1 MRFTAPVL
9 SRVAAGLALG
19 LSMATASLAET
30 SVEALRATVAR
41 IEEQLGARVGLS
53 LLDTGS
59 GWSWS
64 HREDE
69 LFLMNSTVK
78 VPVCGAI
85 LARRD
90 AGTLS
95 LSDALPVRE
104 ADLVPYAPVTETRVG
119 GTMTIDE
126 LCLAAIDQSDN
137 VAANL
142 LIGHLGGPEAVTQ
155 FFRSVGDITSR
166 VDRIEPKLN
175 DFAPGD
181 ARDTTSPA
189 AMSDTL
195 RALLLGDALS
205 PEARGQLA
213 EWMRHGGVTGAL
225 LRADAEDD
233 WLILDKSGSGR
244 HTRNLVAVIQP
255 EGEAPWIATMF
266 VSDTDAAFEVRN
278 KALKDLG
285 RAVLAMV
292 RE

>member
-30 SVEALRATVAR
+30 PVEALRATVAR

-53 LLDTGS
+53 LVDTGS

-85 LARRD
+85 LARSD

-95 LSDALPVRE
+95 LSDSLPVRE

-119 GTMTIDE
+119 GTMTLDE
-126 LCLAAIDQSDN
+126 LCLAAIDKSDN
-137 VAANL
+137 VAANI
-142 LIGHLGGPEAVTQ
+142 LIKHLGGPEAVTQ
-155 FFRSVGDITSR
+155 FFRSVGDPTSR
-166 VDRIEPKLN
+166 LDRLEPELN
-175 DFAPGD
+175 TFAPGD
-181 ARDTTSPA
+181 ERDTTSPA
-189 AMSDTL
+189 AMSETL
-195 RALLLGDALS
+195 RALLLGGMLS
-205 PEARGQLA
+205 PQARGQLV

-225 LRADAEDD
+225 LRAEAEDD
-233 WLILDKSGSGR
+233 WVILDKSGSGR

-266 VSDTDAAFEVRN
+266 VSDTDAEFEVRN
-278 KALKDLG
+278 EALKDLV
-285 RAVLAMV
+285 RAVLAVV

>member
-9 SRVAAGLALG
+9 SRVATGLALG
-19 LSMATASLAET
+19 LSMATAAFAET
-30 SVEALRATVAR
+30 PVDALRGTVAR

-59 GWSWS
+59 GWSWA

-78 VPVCGAI
+78 VPVCAAI
-85 LARRD
+85 LARSD

-95 LSDALPVRE
+95 LSDSLPVRE

-119 GTMTIDE
+119 GTMTLDE
-126 LCLAAIDQSDN
+126 LCLAAIDKSDN
-137 VAANL
+137 VAANIL
-142 LIGHLGGPEAVTQ
+142 MEHLGGPEAVTQ
-155 FFRSVGDITSR
+155 FFRSVGDPTSR
-166 VDRIEPKLN
+166 LDRLEPELN
-175 DFAPGD
+175 SFAPGD
-181 ARDTTSPA
+181 ERDTTSPA
-189 AMSDTL
+189 AMSETL
-195 RALLLGDALS
+195 RALLLGDMLS
-205 PEARGQLA
+205 PQARGQLA

-225 LRADAEDD
+225 LRAEAEDD
-233 WLILDKSGSGR
+233 WLILDKSGSGG

-266 VSDTDAAFEVRN
+266 ISDTDAEFEVRN

-285 RAVLAMV
+285 RAVVAVV

>member
-1 MRFTAPVL
+1 MRFTAPIL
-9 SRVAAGLALG
+9 SRVATGLALG
-19 LSMATASLAET
+19 LSMATAAFAET
-30 SVEALRATVAR
+30 PVEALRGTVAR

-59 GWSWS
+59 GRSWA

-85 LARRD
+85 LARSD

-95 LSDALPVRE
+95 LSDSLPVRE
-104 ADLVPYAPVTETRVG
+104 ADLVPYAPVMETRVG
-119 GTMTIDE
+119 GTMTLDE
-126 LCLAAIDQSDN
+126 LCLAAVDQSDN
-137 VAANL
+137 VAANI
-142 LIGHLGGPEAVTQ
+142 LIKHLGGPEAVTQ
-155 FFRSVGDITSR
+155 FFRSVGDPTSR
-166 VDRIEPKLN
+166 LDRREPELN
-175 DFAPGD
+175 TFAPGD
-181 ARDTTSPA
+181 ERDTTSPA
-189 AMSDTL
+189 AMSETL
-195 RALLLGDALS
+195 RALLLGDMLS
-205 PEARGQLA
+205 PQARGQLA

-225 LRADAEDD
+225 LRAEAEDD

-278 KALKDLG
+278 AALKDLG
-285 RAVLAMV
+285 RAVVAVV

>member
-9 SRVAAGLALG
+9 SRVATGLALG
-19 LSMATASLAET
+19 LSMATAAFAET
-30 SVEALRATVAR
+30 PVEALSDTVAR
-41 IEEQLGARVGLS
+41 IEEQLGARVGVS
-53 LLDTGS
+53 LVDTGS
-59 GWSWS
+59 GWSWF
-64 HREDE
+64 HRGDE

-104 ADLVPYAPVTETRVG
+104 VELVPYAPITETRVG
-119 GTMTIDE
+119 GTMTLDE
-126 LCLAAIDQSDN
+126 LCLAAIDMSDN
-137 VAANL
+137 VAANI

-155 FFRSVGDITSR
+155 FFRSVGDPTSR
-166 VDRIEPKLN
+166 LDRLEPELN
-175 DFAPGD
+175 VFAPGD

-189 AMSDTL
+189 AMSEAL

-205 PEARGQLA
+205 PQARGQLA

-225 LRADAEDD
+225 LRAEAEDD

-266 VSDTDAAFEVRN
+266 VSDTDAEFEARN
-278 KALKDLG
+278 AALKDLG
-285 RAVLAMV
+285 GAVVAVV

>member
-1 MRFTAPVL
+1 MRFTATAL
-9 SRVAAGLALG
+9 SRVATGLALG
-19 LSMATASLAET
+19 LYMATASLAET
-30 SVEALRATVAR
+30 PVEALSENVAR

-53 LLDTGS
+53 LMETGT

-85 LARRD
+85 LARWD

-95 LSDALPVRE
+95 LSEALPVRKV
-104 ADLVPYAPVTETRVG
+104 DLVPYAPVTETRVG
-119 GTMTIDE
+119 GTMTLDE
-126 LCLAAIDQSDN
+126 LCLAAIDMSDN

-142 LIGHLGGPEAVTQ
+142 LIGHLSEPEAVTQ

-166 VDRIEPKLN
+166 LDRLEPELN
-175 DFAPGD
+175 DFTPGD
-181 ARDTTSPA
+181 ERDTTSPA
-189 AMSDTL
+189 AMSETL
-195 RALLLGDALS
+195 RTLLLSDVLS
-205 PEARGQLA
+205 PQARGQLA

-225 LRADAEDD
+225 LRAEAEDD
-233 WLILDKSGSGR
+233 WLILDKSGSGN

-266 VSDTDAAFEVRN
+266 VSDTDAEFEARN
-278 KALKDLG
+278 EALKDLS
-285 RAVLAMV
+285 RAVVAVV

>member
-9 SRVAAGLALG
+9 SRVATGLALG
-19 LSMATASLAET
+19 LSMTTAAFAET
-30 SVEALRATVAR
+30 PVEALQGTVAR

-85 LARRD
+85 LARSD

-95 LSDALPVRE
+95 LADALPVRE

-119 GTMTIDE
+119 GTMTLDE
-126 LCLAAIDQSDN
+126 LCLAAIDKSDN
-137 VAANL
+137 VAANI
-142 LIGHLGGPEAVTQ
+142 LIEHLGGPEAVTQ
-155 FFRSVGDITSR
+155 FFRSVGDPTSR
-166 VDRIEPKLN
+166 LDRLEPELN
-175 DFAPGD
+175 TFAPGD
-181 ARDTTSPA
+181 ERDTTSPA
-189 AMSDTL
+189 AMSETL
-195 RALLLGDALS
+195 RALLLGDMLS
-205 PEARGQLA
+205 PQARGQLV

-225 LRADAEDD
+225 LRAEAEDD

-266 VSDTDAAFEVRN
+266 VSDTDAEFEARN
-278 KALKDLG
+278 AALKDLG
-285 RAVLAMV
+285 RAVVAVV

>member
-9 SRVAAGLALG
+9 SRVATVLALG
-19 LSMATASLAET
+19 LSMATAAFAET
-30 SVEALRATVAR
+30 PVEALQGTVAR

-85 LARRD
+85 LARSD

-95 LSDALPVRE
+95 LADALPVRE

-137 VAANL
+137 VAANI
-142 LIGHLGGPEAVTQ
+142 LIKHLGGPEAVTQ
-155 FFRSVGDITSR
+155 FFRSVGDPTSR
-166 VDRIEPKLN
+166 LDRLEPELN
-175 DFAPGD
+175 TFAPGD
-181 ARDTTSPA
+181 ERDTTSPA
-189 AMSDTL
+189 AMSETL
-195 RALLLGDALS
+195 RALLLGDMLS
-205 PEARGQLA
+205 PQARGQLA
-213 EWMRHGGVTGAL
+213 EWMSHGGVTGAL
-225 LRADAEDD
+225 LRAEAEDD
-233 WLILDKSGSGR
+233 WLLLDKSGSGR

-278 KALKDLG
+278 EALKDLG
-285 RAVLAMV
+285 RAVLAVV

>member
-9 SRVAAGLALG
+9 SRVATGLALG
-19 LSMATASLAET
+19 LSMATASVAET
-30 SVEALRATVAR
+30 PVEALSDTVAR

-53 LLDTGS
+53 LVDTGS

-85 LARRD
+85 LARWD

-119 GTMTIDE
+119 GTMTLDE
-126 LCLAAIDQSDN
+126 LCLAAIDMSDN
-137 VAANL
+137 VAANI
-142 LIGHLGGPEAVTQ
+142 LIEHLGGPEAVTQ
-155 FFRSVGDITSR
+155 FFRSAGDPTSR
-166 VDRIEPKLN
+166 LDRLEPELN
-175 DFAPGD
+175 AFAPGD
-181 ARDTTSPA
+181 ERDTTSPA
-189 AMSDTL
+189 TMSETL
-195 RALLLGDALS
+195 QALLLGDVLS

-213 EWMRHGGVTGAL
+213 DWMRRGGVTGAL
-225 LRADAEDD
+225 LRAEADDD
-233 WLILDKSGSGR
+233 WLILDKSGSGS

-266 VSDTDAAFEVRN
+266 VSDTDAEFEIRN
-278 KALKDLG
+278 EALKDLG
-285 RAVLAMV
+285 RAVAAV
-292 RE
+292 VVE

>member
-30 SVEALRATVAR
+30 SVEALRGTVAR

>member
-30 SVEALRATVAR
+30 SVEALRGTVAR

-285 RAVLAMV
+285 RAVLAMF